1 MTQNR
6 ASWQDTVKFYKK
18 IFSAIDE
25 DVNGYLSDREFKK
38 FLISCDIQV
47 LHIYLPQDTALQLFS
62 NQGMDPWTCYDP
74 WGLFFHASYIKNVH
88 FLPVLIIKAISLRLQ
103 MK

>member
-1 MTQNR
+1 MNKNR

-47 LHIYLPQDTALQLFS
+47 LHIVVTLSSVFE
-62 NQGMDPWTCYDP
+62 
-74 WGLFFHASYIKNVH
+74 
-88 FLPVLIIKAISLRLQ
+88 SL
-103 MK
+103 